1 MYIHSLPSAHSPS
14 SVLVSYLL
22 PSFLILILLRADF
35 SFSSA
40 LARRRSKDI
49 IKIFIYMQLFSF
61 VCVLFLSILRNLFQI
76 FSPLPIIYF
85 PFVYQN

>member
-22 PSFLILILLRADF
+22 TYFLILILLHADF
-35 SFSSA
+35 SFPSA

-61 VCVLFLSILRNLFQI
+61 VCVLFLSILRNLSLI
-76 FSPLPIIYF
+76 FGPLPVIYF
-85 PFVYQN
+85 PFVYQT